1 MNRFAEHFE
10 TLSES
15 EKRVCKYIFDNAK
28 KVNDLNVYM
37 IAEEAFTSKTVVI
50 NTAKKLGF
58 EGFTDLKYYIRQTL
72 NKPGAVN
79 TTCPFKA
86 DFNDE
91 IIENVKMTC
100 NFVGKNELST
110 TADLITNAKTV
121 YVSARGTS
129 KAVAKHLNHML
140 ITIGIKSVLID
151 DYNLLSL
158 IASRIDKRE
167 VIVLISLSGETRKIV
182 EAARAV
188 KMREA
193 NIIAITSFSHNTLS
207 KLADSSIFC
216 VSSNTDTMDNDAIS
230 RIGMFVAVE
239 MICNKVK
246 SVIGI

>member
-1 MNRFAEHFE
+1 MNRFSENYDL
-10 TLSES
+10 LSES
-15 EKRVCKYIFDNAK
+15 EKRVCKYIFDHAK
-28 KVNDLNVYM
+28 NVNDLNVYS

-58 EGFTDLKYYIRQTL
+58 EGFTDLKYYIRQAMSSQGQGDA
-72 NKPGAVN
+72 K
-79 TTCPFKA
+79 CPFKA
-86 DFNDE
+86 DFNEE

-100 NFVGKNELST
+100 NFVGKNELSAA
-110 TADLITNAKTV
+110 ADLITNSKTV
-121 YVSARGTS
+121 FIAARGTS

-167 VIVLISLSGETRKIV
+167 VIVLLSLSGETRKIV

-188 KMREA
+188 KMRESK
-193 NIIAITSFSHNTLS
+193 IIAITSFSHNTLS
-207 KLADSSIFC
+207 KLADCSIFC
-216 VSSNTDTMDNDAIS
+216 ISSNTNTINNDAVS
-230 RIGMFVAVE
+230 RIAMFVAVE

-246 SVIGI
+246 SLLK